1 MKVTIL
7 QKFVD
12 KHDFS
17 KVYNVGD
24 EVDTFDEARIK
35 ELVEKGLVEV
45 EGKKEPKAPV
55 VLTDVDMTQGW
66 QKVVSEVKTFEYLEK
81 LKGYLETEQKA
92 DKIRNS
98 VVAALEA
105 RIKELTPTE

>member
-1 MKVTIL
+1 MKVKVL
-7 QKFVD
+7 SKFVD
-12 KHDFS
+12 KYDFS

-35 ELVEKGLVEV
+35 ELVERGLVEV
-45 EGKKEPKAPV
+45 EGKKDTKDPV
-55 VLTDVDMTQGW
+55 LDIDLTQGW
-66 QKVVSEVKTFEYLEK
+66 QKVVSEVKTFEDLDK
-81 LKGYLETEQKA
+81 LKAYLETEKKA

>member
-7 QKFVD
+7 HKFVD

-55 VLTDVDMTQGW
+55 TDIDLTQGW
-66 QKVVSEVKTFEYLEK
+66 QKVVSEVKAFEDLEK
-81 LKGYLETEQKA
+81 LKAYLDTEQKA

>member
-1 MKVTIL
+1 MKVKVL
-7 QKFVD
+7 RQFVD

-45 EGKKEPKAPV
+45 EGKKETKEDVEPEPKKA
-55 VLTDVDMTQGW
+55 
-66 QKVVSEVKTFEYLEK
+66 
-81 LKGYLETEQKA
+81 KGK
-92 DKIRNS
+92 
-98 VVAALEA
+98 
-105 RIKELTPTE
+105 